1 LDTVPPARQ
10 DSPPSA
16 HPALGHVERLD
27 GARAYLRLEDGCGD
41 ADSFRSGRMIKVLSA
56 GRMVLGVIRG
66 LERDARGLAATAEFL
81 GAAGPDGGLQ
91 RGIAALPMP
100 GDPVQAITD
109 QELSELFSPGVGDYI
124 ALGRLSGSSVPATVQ
139 TDRLLARHFAVLGS
153 TGTGKSSAVALTLR
167 RLVET
172 LPSAHILVIDPH
184 NEYATAFSD
193 IGVHFDPTTLSLPY
207 WLMNLEEHVEIFL
220 GGGDMQADYG
230 RDILKRAL
238 LGARQRN
245 SRFSGMPVT
254 VDSPIPYKMS
264 DLLAELDDQ
273 AGKLEKRDD
282 SQTILR
288 ILQKVE
294 ELKSDKRYAFMF
306 SGMLINDTL
315 PDTLGRLLRMPPG
328 GRPVA
333 TLDLSG
339 VPSDIMDVVVA
350 LLSRLTFDFAVWS
363 GRDDAAR
370 PFLLVCEEA
379 HRYVPRRTGAARGAA
394 GRMLERI
401 AKEGRKYGVALGL
414 VSQRPSDLSESV
426 LSQCG
431 TVFAMRMN
439 NDRDLAFVR
448 DALPE
453 GGKGYIDSLSALA
466 NGECLISGEGVPV
479 PLRVTLDR
487 AEEEQRPD
495 SGDPAFAEK
504 WRLGGDENPAFVT
517 SVIDRWRHGR
527 RA

>member
-1 LDTVPPARQ
+1 M
-10 DSPPSA
+10 DSLTSRTREPLAAADAP
-16 HPALGHVERLD
+16 LGHVASIE
-27 GARAYLRLEDGCGD
+27 GARARLRLD
-41 ADSFRSGRMIKVLSA
+41 AGEGQPDAPRSGRMVKLLSGERTVLA
-56 GRMVLGVIRG
+56 VIRR
-66 LERDARGLAATAEFL
+66 LERDADGLMATAECL
-81 GAAGPDGGLQ
+81 GAAGADGALQ
-91 RGIAALPMP
+91 RGIAALPLP
-100 GDPVQAITD
+100 GEPVYAISD
-109 QELSELFSPGVGDYI
+109 DELAALFAPGAGDHI
-124 ALGRLSGSSVPATVQ
+124 ALGRLSGSAVPATVR

-172 LPSAHILVIDPH
+172 LPAAHILVLDPH
-184 NEYATAFSD
+184 NEYAAAFAD
-193 IGVHFDPTTLSLPY
+193 IGVHFDPTTLALPY
-207 WLMNLEEHVEIFL
+207 WLMNLEEHIEVFL
-220 GGGDMQADYG
+220 GGGDAQADYG

-245 SRFSGMPVT
+245 SRFAGLPVT
-254 VDSPIPYKMS
+254 VDSPIPYKLS
-264 DLLAELDDQ
+264 DLLAELDEQ

-282 SQTILR
+282 SPAILR
-288 ILQKVE
+288 IRQKIE

-306 SGMLINDTL
+306 SGMLVNDTL
-315 PDTLGRLLRMPPG
+315 PDILGRLLRMPPD

-379 HRYVPRRTGAARGAA
+379 HRYVPRRMTAARGAA

-431 TVFAMRMN
+431 TIFAMRMN

-487 AEEEQRPD
+487 AEAAHRPD
-495 SGDPAFAEK
+495 SGDPAFTEK
-504 WRLGGDENPAFVT
+504 WRLDDDSPVFVT
-517 SVIDRWRHGR
+517 AVIDRWRQGKR
-527 RA
+527 E